1 MTATRNSAETV
12 AEAFNEGSFYEGS
25 CNSDPVDSAE
35 PILVSKGNDKQVLL
49 RSAPIE
55 AQPGKDILSLS
66 LVKRGLL
73 FAELSMIAYLN
84 PEETEQAAAR
94 LGFDSCVFY
103 NNDGSQAYS
112 FANERDIVIAFRGT
126 EPNEWNDI
134 KADMDAKKALAETVG
149 HVHRGFKKEVDDLW
163 PELEQM
169 LVSHKH
175 NLSKKLWFTGH
186 SLGGAMASI
195 CAGRCLLSH
204 INTRPEQVHTFGSP
218 RVGTKR
224 YINHAKVDYYRWVN
238 NNDIVP
244 RSPPVWL
251 GYRHAGKEIYLD
263 SDGKIKNLTAA
274 ERRADMWKG
283 LVASLKKKQLDYF
296 SDHLIDNYV
305 EYIYLESKL
314 KSKLES
320 KAEPQS
326 KY

>member
-1 MTATRNSAETV
+1 MTLESSKV
-12 AEAFNEGSFYEGS
+12 AEKTAVQLTLYSQRYKANVNNDIASSSFLQR
-25 CNSDPVDSAE
+25 A
-35 PILVSKGNDKQVLL
+35 
-49 RSAPIE
+49 
-55 AQPGKDILSLS
+55 
-66 LVKRGLL
+66 LL
-73 FAELSMIAYLN
+73 FAELSMIAYLI
-84 PEETEQAAAR
+84 PSETKEAANR
-94 LGFDSCVFY
+94 LGFTETTYY

-112 FANERDIVIAFRGT
+112 FANDNDIVIAFRGT

-163 PELEQM
+163 PQLEEM
-169 LVSHKH
+169 LLSHKQ

-204 INTRPEQVHTFGSP
+204 IDTHPEQVHTFGSP

-244 RSPPVWL
+244 RSPPAWL
-251 GYRHAGKEIYLD
+251 GYRHSGKEMYLD
-263 SDGKIKNLTAA
+263 ANGKLRELNRI

-283 LVASLKKKQLDYF
+283 LVSGFKRREIDYF
-296 SDHLIDNYV
+296 SDHLIDRYV
-305 EYIYLESKL
+305 ENISLEL
-314 KSKLES
+314 AQETES
-320 KAEPQS
+320 S
-326 KY
+326 